1 LKNCLKLLFF
11 IHAKVPAMIIW
22 QSMDDLKHKLF
33 YTNLE
38 LQNMK
43 VKADVTM
50 RKHKD
55 IVQHLLNL
63 LANAYKERDEARDQL
78 QKLIYKSMS

>member
-1 LKNCLKLLFF
+1 
-11 IHAKVPAMIIW
+11 
-22 QSMDDLKHKLF
+22 
-33 YTNLE
+33 
-38 LQNMK
+38 MK

>member
-1 LKNCLKLLFF
+1 MKNCLKLLFF

-78 QKLIYKSMS
+78 QKLIDKSMY

>member
-1 LKNCLKLLFF
+1 MEEMSALYSYE
-11 IHAKVPAMIIW
+11 
-22 QSMDDLKHKLF
+22 SMDDLKHKLF

-38 LQNMK
+38 LQKMK